1 MVGVLVASI
10 IKKAYNYF
18 EVTFP
23 NLPEEAI
30 TLARIVP
37 IIYTDDAYNY
47 EDITLNWTC
56 YHSWHKVGDNYVL
69 RIKLEGNA
77 YNSMF
82 QQIAV
87 YADLN
92 VYFLPD
98 YSYFNVQHNRVL

>member
-1 MVGVLVASI
+1 MASI
-10 IKKAYNYF
+10 IKKDYNYF

-37 IIYTDDAYNY
+37 IIYTEDAYKY
-47 EDITLNWTC
+47 DDMAYIFWTC
-56 YHSWHKVGDNYVL
+56 WHNWHKIGDDYVL
-69 RIKLEGNA
+69 RIFIQGDA
-77 YNSMF
+77 YSSTY
-82 QQIAV
+82 QPIAV